1 MYIIIETLFFYLI
14 YSQKSE
20 SKEEKLDTKEIFIQI
35 DKIIRNKY
43 RFVNNFCKETGRNK
57 KSYSNSYNRAISGG
71 SSNLNF
77 VEKLLNDLGYELT
90 IQQKSNEKLREK

>member
-1 MYIIIETLFFYLI
+1 M
-14 YSQKSE
+14 
-20 SKEEKLDTKEIFIQI
+20 DTKEIFIQI
-35 DKIIRNKY
+35 DKLVRNKY

-57 KSYSNSYNRAISGG
+57 NSYSNSYNRAISGG

-90 IQQKSNEKLREK
+90 IQPKTDKSINFSLQSGKN

>member
-1 MYIIIETLFFYLI
+1 MKYFFYLI

>member
-1 MYIIIETLFFYLI
+1 LKYFFYLI

>member
-1 MYIIIETLFFYLI
+1 
-14 YSQKSE
+14 
-20 SKEEKLDTKEIFIQI
+20 LDTKEIFIQI

>member
-1 MYIIIETLFFYLI
+1 M
-14 YSQKSE
+14 
-20 SKEEKLDTKEIFIQI
+20 DTKEIFIQI

-90 IQQKSNEKLREK
+90 IQQKSNEKL

>member
-1 MYIIIETLFFYLI
+1 MYTIIEIFFLFNLFT
-14 YSQKSE
+14 KSE
-20 SKEEKLDTKEIFIQI
+20 REEEKLDTKEIFIQI

-43 RFVNNFCKETGRNK
+43 RFVSNFCKETGRNE

-90 IQQKSNEKLREK
+90 IQLKSNKEVREKV

>member
-1 MYIIIETLFFYLI
+1 M
-14 YSQKSE
+14 
-20 SKEEKLDTKEIFIQI
+20 DTKEIFIQI